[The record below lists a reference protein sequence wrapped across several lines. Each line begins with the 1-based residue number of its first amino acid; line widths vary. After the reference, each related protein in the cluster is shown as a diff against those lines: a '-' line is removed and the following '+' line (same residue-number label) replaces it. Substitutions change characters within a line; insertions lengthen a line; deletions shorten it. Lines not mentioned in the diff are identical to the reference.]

1 MNKIEQRW
9 LELRHF
15 DELATRDSIVHRI
28 HPSAKLITTLV
39 FLAVVASFS
48 KYELAGLIP
57 MFFYPVFLISLGN
70 IPLDMIIKRL
80 LLTMPFVVFIGIF
93 NPLLDQTTVMYFGP
107 FAMSGGLVS
116 FISILIRFTLSVLAA
131 LILVATTR
139 VDAICAALSNLKV
152 PRVVVT
158 QILFMYRYLHVLI
171 EEVIKT
177 IRAHSLRSPQ
187 SDGIKFRVWGSLAG
201 LLLLRTMDRAQRI
214 YQAMLCRGFNGEVR
228 IARSWKAQNSDFVF
242 LITWL
247 IFFAVVRSI
256 NIPQW
261 IGMMLMGGYQ

>member
-1 MNKIEQRW
+1 MNKIEHRW

-15 DELATRDSIVHRI
+15 DELATRDSIVHRL
-28 HPSAKLITTLV
+28 HPSVKLITALV
-39 FLAVVASFS
+39 FLVVVASFS

-57 MFFYPVFLISLGN
+57 MFFYPVFMISAGN
-70 IPLDMIIKRL
+70 IPPNMIIKRL
-80 LLTMPFVVFIGIF
+80 LLAMPFVLFIGIF
-93 NPLLDQTTVMYFGP
+93 NPLLDKTTVMHIGG
-107 FAMSGGLVS
+107 FAISGGIVS
-116 FISILIRFTLSVLAA
+116 FISILTRFTLSVLAA
-131 LILVATTR
+131 LILVATTG
-139 VDAICAALSNLKV
+139 VDAICTALLGFKV

-158 QILFMYRYLHVLI
+158 QILFMYRYVHVLI

-177 IRAHSLRSPQ
+177 TRAYSLRSPHNE
-187 SDGIKFRVWGSLAG
+187 GIQFKVWGSLAG

-214 YQAMLCRGFNGEVR
+214 YQAMLCRGFDGEVR
-228 IARSWKAQNSDFVF
+228 VVRRWELRIGDLIF

-261 IGMMLMGGYQ
+261 LGMILMGGYQ